1 MADADSLLASYTHT
15 YTHRWIAGFGVTM
28 REHEI
33 TAAIL
38 AELTTMLGC
47 SNEERSWI
55 TDTNIRWQD
64 NFLLSGSTVGGGS
77 GSNLTTQR
85 VWRFTP
91 LDPTVFAPKFGKDA
105 LGRFNGDISITATLW
120 MFDEARPCELE
131 FKQAVMHSSE
141 SSVRMSR
148 YCSTFFCITSY
159 CACVC
164 RGM

>member
-1 MADADSLLASYTHT
+1 M
-15 YTHRWIAGFGVTM
+15 TM

-77 GSNLTTQR
+77 GSNLTQR

-91 LDPTVFAPKFGKDA
+91 LDPTMFAPKFGKDA

-131 FKQAVMHSSE
+131 FEQAVMHSSE
-141 SSVRMSR
+141 SSVRTCTGR
-148 YCSTFFCITSY
+148 YPFSLSPLLTV